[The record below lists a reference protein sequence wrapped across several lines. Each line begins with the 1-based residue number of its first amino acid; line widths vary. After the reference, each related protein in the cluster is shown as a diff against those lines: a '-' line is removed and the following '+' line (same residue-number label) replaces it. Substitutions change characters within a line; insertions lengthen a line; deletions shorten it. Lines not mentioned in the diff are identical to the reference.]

1 MSMVDHP
8 IPPPHPPRD
17 QMEVVQTKWGPMER
31 WRAVAL
37 CIGEISAVV
46 NDAAEQAKQDASF
59 TGGGFGKSPA
69 PTYESKPPPLAAD
82 STAYIADA
90 IAKMK
95 RRQYYR
101 DMYARL
107 DAAEARCEALLAKEK
122 AKAAAHAALMAAEAA
137 FTDVD
142 PDETLH

>member
-1 MSMVDHP
+1 
-8 IPPPHPPRD
+8 
-17 QMEVVQTKWGPMER
+17 MEVVQTKWGPMER
-31 WRAVAL
+31 WRAVAM

-46 NDAAEQAKQDASF
+46 NDAAVEAKKDASF

-82 STAYIADA
+82 AHARIADA
-90 IAKMK
+90 VAAYK

-101 DMYARL
+101 DLYDMCDRL
-107 DAAEARCEALLAKEK
+107 EARADALLAKEK

-137 FTDVD
+137 FTSTDPD
-142 PDETLH
+142 PDETMH